1 MFYPLPSI
9 RQKPLFIYGA
19 GVIGLSYKRQLEQ
32 KQCENLIEGYIE
44 TNPRV
49 PIYENLPVLKLENLS
64 NEQLTNC
71 QFLIASEAFQDE
83 IKASLL
89 NAGVTNSQ
97 VFMPVIS
104 SFPMRLPVWPSNSVL
119 AKSVC
124 FYPKVKT
131 QHTLADLLE
140 RSAWYLASLPP
151 SQIIIPVDSSLNIE
165 SCNTSH
171 VTITYESS
179 SQQLEKSDLILVW
192 DAEAATSERLAT
204 FISKSYC
211 VDPHTIPAVEVRN
224 YRALA
229 LNCSSEES
237 IAQLAVHSK
246 RNFVELQKRCNEHS
260 LTTLLGNGPS
270 ISQAM
275 NMDLSSSN
283 NLICNSAVK
292 NENLLAYVKP
302 KAIVF
307 DDPAFYSGYKEYTR
321 NFVLDL
327 INACEKHDCFCITSF
342 DSALLLLTHWPKLA
356 EYIIAIPVVRNQ
368 STSWSKYQKK
378 FNTPSL
384 EHFYVNDS
392 WNILSLLLLPIATS
406 VSKKIELI
414 GFDGREPKEDYYW
427 KHNESVQY
435 SELMQEVIDSH
446 PAFFN
451 NVDHEEYYV
460 RHCQSI
466 EAMMSHYESHGAS
479 LLSRTF
485 SHVPALAKR
494 MYSEA
499 SK

>member
-9 RQKPLFIYGA
+9 RQKPVFIYGA
-19 GVIGLSYKRQLEQ
+19 GVIGLSYKRQLEK
-32 KQCENLIEGYIE
+32 KQYENFIEGYIE

-49 PIYENLPVLKLENLS
+49 PIYENLPVLKLASLS
-64 NEQLTNC
+64 DKQLANS
-71 QFLIASEAFQDE
+71 QFLIASEAFQNE
-83 IKASLL
+83 MKVSLL

-97 VFMPVIS
+97 IFMPVVS
-104 SFPMRLPVWPSNSVL
+104 SFPMRLPVWPKNSIL

-124 FYPKVKT
+124 FYPKVKSLSA
-131 QHTLADLLE
+131 LADLLE
-140 RSAWYLASLPP
+140 RTAWYLASLAPNK
-151 SQIIIPVDSSLNIE
+151 IIIPVDSSLNID
-165 SCNTSH
+165 SCDTTH
-171 VTITYESS
+171 VTITYASPL
-179 SQQLEKSDLILVW
+179 QQLEKSDLILVW
-192 DAEAATSERLAT
+192 DAEAATSEGLAKFT
-204 FISKSYC
+204 SKSYC

-229 LNCSSEES
+229 LNCSNGE
-237 IAQLAVHSK
+237 ALTQLTEHSK
-246 RNFVELQKRCNEHS
+246 RNFAELQKRCSQHS

-275 NMDLSSSN
+275 SMDLSSSN

-292 NENLLAYVKP
+292 NEKLLAYVNP

-307 DDPAFYSGYKEYTR
+307 DDPVFYSGYKEYTR
-321 NFVLDL
+321 YFVLDL
-327 INACEKHDCFCITSF
+327 ITACEKHDCFCITSF

-368 STSWSKYQKK
+368 STSWSKYQKI

-406 VSKKIELI
+406 ISKKIELI

-427 KHNESVQY
+427 KHNETVQY

-451 NVDHEEYYV
+451 NVDHQEYYV

-466 EAMMSHYESHGAS
+466 EAMMSHYESHGVS

-494 MYSEA
+494 MHSEA